1 MAVNPEYLVWH
12 VSNCNLKEIFTF
24 DFFYNDAQVID
35 ASIEVFNAVSE
46 CIPDNV
52 IVLFENLWW
61 PGLKMTDPELV
72 RYFIENI
79 EYKNKGIMLDTG
91 HLLNT
96 NLDINNDC
104 FININ
109 EMDKIYYS
117 Y

>member
-1 MAVNPEYLVWH
+1 MAVNPEYLVCH

-61 PGLKMTDPELV
+61 PGLRL
-72 RYFIENI
+72 IEPGI
-79 EYKNKGIMLDTG
+79 VDRFFCGLKNKMLVSCWIQ
-91 HLLNT
+91 
-96 NLDINNDC
+96 DI
-104 FININ
+104 
-109 EMDKIYYS
+109 
-117 Y
+117 